1 MPSRSRTRRRSPKKT
16 MIKSRSPKRRSPK
29 RSKRRSPK
37 RSKRRSPKRKSPKR
51 RKSTKRSKRRSP
63 KRKSPK
69 RKSPKRRKSPHPT
82 IGCACGM
89 SPQSMPPLNK
99 DELEKFVKIYTNLKD
114 PQVTGITR
122 EKWEVF
128 KRFSLHDLTYESI
141 NNSILNMETKIKNK
155 DLRQNF
161 CDLYSKNFSKVSDT
175 QKEYHLD
182 CVRMKILLMLEQM
195 KLDKMYE

>member
-1 MPSRSRTRRRSPKKT
+1 MSSRSLTRRRSPKKT

-37 RSKRRSPKRKSPKR
+37 R
-51 RKSTKRSKRRSP
+51 
-63 KRKSPK
+63 
-69 RKSPKRRKSPHPT
+69 KSPKRRKSPRPT
-82 IGCACGM
+82 IGCAYGM

-114 PQVTGITR
+114 PQVVGITR
-122 EKWEVF
+122 EKWQVF
-128 KRFSLHDLTYESI
+128 KRFSLDDLTYERI
-141 NNSILNMETKIKNK
+141 NNSILNMEEKINNK
-155 DLRQNF
+155 DLKQNF
-161 CDLYSKNFSKVSDT
+161 CDLYSKNFSKGAKFSIT

>member
-29 RSKRRSPK
+29 RSKRRSP
-37 RSKRRSPKRKSPKR
+37 
-51 RKSTKRSKRRSP
+51 KRSKRRSP

-161 CDLYSKNFSKVSDT
+161 CDLYSKNFSKGAKFSDT